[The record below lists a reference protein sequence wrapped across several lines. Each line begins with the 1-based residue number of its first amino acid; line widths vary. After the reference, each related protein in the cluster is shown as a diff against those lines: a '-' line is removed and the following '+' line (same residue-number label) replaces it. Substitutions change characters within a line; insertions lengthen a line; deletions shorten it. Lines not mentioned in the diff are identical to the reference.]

1 MAGIEMLGLPLA
13 IAVGLSGPAAAAER
27 IRITSDWGSV
37 VATLGDNAAVRA
49 LVAQLPLT
57 ITMRDHLRQEKTGS
71 LPRPL
76 PDGERRREFTAGMLG
91 LWGDGDFVVYYR
103 AGRVSSPGIVPLG
116 AVTGDVS
123 LFDRPGTVT
132 VIVEAVE

>member
-1 MAGIEMLGLPLA
+1 MI
-13 IAVGLSGPAAAAER
+13 
-27 IRITSDWGSV
+27 
-37 VATLGDNAAVRA
+37 ATLGDNAAARA
-49 LVAQLPLT
+49 LGAQLPLT

-71 LPRPL
+71 LPRSL
-76 PDGERRREFTAGMLG
+76 PEGERRRDFTAGTLG

-103 AGRVSSPGIVPLG
+103 AGRVPPPGIVPLG
-116 AVTGDVS
+116 AVAGDVS